1 MEPLSVSKR
10 RALLHQQPKT
20 EQVVTL
26 GQATCS
32 VYSSCQKQIPG
43 KGLKIRQAHTKSA
56 FKNLQLRNS
65 PGPEVLAFGNSLKLG
80 QLLSEK
86 S

>member
-43 KGLKIRQAHTKSA
+43 KGLKI
-56 FKNLQLRNS
+56 
-65 PGPEVLAFGNSLKLG
+65 
-80 QLLSEK
+80 
-86 S
+86 

>member
-1 MEPLSVSKR
+1 MEPLSMSKG
-10 RALLHQQPKT
+10 RAQLNQQFKT

-32 VYSSCQKQIPG
+32 VYSSCQKQILG
-43 KGLKIRQAHTKSA
+43 KGLKTQQAHTKSA
-56 FKNLQLRNS
+56 SKHLQLRNS
-65 PGPEVLAFGNSLKLG
+65 PRPEVPAFGNCLELG
-80 QLLSEK
+80 QFLSEK